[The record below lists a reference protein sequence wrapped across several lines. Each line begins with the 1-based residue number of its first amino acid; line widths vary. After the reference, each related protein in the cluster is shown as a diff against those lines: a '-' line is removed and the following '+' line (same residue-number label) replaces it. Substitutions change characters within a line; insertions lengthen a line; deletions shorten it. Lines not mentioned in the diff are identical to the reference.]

1 MLKEKVNNIQKALRR
16 MKRKRIHM
24 LTNLD
29 MFNTYLRPHLNII
42 TPALSFAF
50 KEVIDKYITKALGAL
65 KSALLL
71 ASTSLIKT
79 TLEAFN
85 QTHHCEYIHTSHKK
99 IRSKLKQLRYKVKDN
114 LDIEGTKEAKLTK
127 VMGEKYSQISLK
139 ANVYEEI

>member
-85 QTHHCEYIHTSHKK
+85 
-99 IRSKLKQLRYKVKDN
+99 
-114 LDIEGTKEAKLTK
+114 
-127 VMGEKYSQISLK
+127 
-139 ANVYEEI
+139 